1 MDKKELCMRVQ
12 NEHIAIQQEL
22 MGLLRRVTAEH
33 DFKALAYDETSKII
47 HKLFDVLE
55 MVESELQK
63 ED

>member
-12 NEHIAIQQEL
+12 NEHIAIQHEL

-33 DFKALAYDETSKII
+33 DFKALSYDETSKII
-47 HKLFDVLE
+47 LKLFDVLE

>member
-1 MDKKELCMRVQ
+1 MDKKALCMRVQ
-12 NEHIAIQQEL
+12 DEHMAIQHEL

-33 DFKALAYDETSKII
+33 DFKALSYDETSKII

>member
-12 NEHIAIQQEL
+12 NERVAIQHEL
-22 MGLLRRVTAEH
+22 MGLLRRVTVEH
-33 DFKALAYDETSKII
+33 DFKALSYDETSKII

-55 MVESELQK
+55 TVESELQK